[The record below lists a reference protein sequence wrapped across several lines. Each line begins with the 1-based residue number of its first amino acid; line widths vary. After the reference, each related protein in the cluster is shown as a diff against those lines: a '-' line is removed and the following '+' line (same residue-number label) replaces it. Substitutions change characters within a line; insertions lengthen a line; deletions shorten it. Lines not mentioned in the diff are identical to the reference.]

1 VNFLKAHKVWLA
13 AAVGGLISFL
23 HPSIQ
28 AFVVAHPQDAV
39 AVGTVVSI
47 ATAWAKSPRQQ

>member
-23 HPSIQ
+23 HPPIQ